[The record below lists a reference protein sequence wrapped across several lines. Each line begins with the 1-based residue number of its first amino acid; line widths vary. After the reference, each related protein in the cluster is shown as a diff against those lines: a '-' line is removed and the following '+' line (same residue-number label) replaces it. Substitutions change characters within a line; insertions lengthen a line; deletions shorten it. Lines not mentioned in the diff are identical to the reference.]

1 MESGMTGAPAMGQN
15 PAAQDLIGTV
25 SAISNSLMNEVGKVI
40 IGKPQN
46 LRRVT
51 VGILSNGNMLLEDFP
66 GLAKTLLANTF
77 ARALGCKFKR
87 VQFTPDL
94 LPSDIMGTYMY
105 DQKSGEFKLRAGPL
119 FCNILLA
126 DEINRAPPKTQ
137 AALLEAM
144 EEKQVTIEGITHKLP
159 APFVVLATQNP
170 IDQEGTYQLPEAQL
184 DRFLLNPVI
193 QYLPE
198 ADEIRMVGDTT
209 GSERPL
215 PEAVLSGPEIET
227 LQYLTRQVPAPESVV
242 SYAVRLVSAS
252 RPGEA
257 GCDPWI
263 AERIKWGAGSRGS
276 QALVLS
282 AKARALLNGRPNAS
296 REDIRAMAIS
306 ALRHRILPSFL
317 AESEGLSSDDLI
329 DRLLDQVSE

>member
-1 MESGMTGAPAMGQN
+1 
-15 PAAQDLIGTV
+15 L
-25 SAISNSLMNEVGKVI
+25 
-40 IGKPQN
+40 
-46 LRRVT
+46 
-51 VGILSNGNMLLEDFP
+51 
-66 GLAKTLLANTF
+66 
-77 ARALGCKFKR
+77 
-87 VQFTPDL
+87 
-94 LPSDIMGTYMY
+94 
-105 DQKSGEFKLRAGPL
+105 
-119 FCNILLA
+119 
-126 DEINRAPPKTQ
+126 
-137 AALLEAM
+137 
-144 EEKQVTIEGITHKLP
+144 
-159 APFVVLATQNP
+159 
-170 IDQEGTYQLPEAQL
+170 EGTYPLPEAQL

-209 GSERPL
+209 GAERPL

-252 RPGEA
+252 RPGED
-257 GCDPWI
+257 GCDPWM

-296 REDIRAMAIS
+296 RDDIRAMAKS

>member
-1 MESGMTGAPAMGQN
+1 MTTDI
-15 PAAQDLIGTV
+15 AAQEALDKLSETRERLLAEIRKAVFGQDEVIEQLLI
-25 SAISNSLMNEVGKVI
+25 SLLARGHC
-40 IGKPQN
+40 
-46 LRRVT
+46 LLT
-51 VGILSNGNMLLEDFP
+51 GIP
-66 GLAKTLLANTF
+66 GLGKTLLVKTVANCLT
-77 ARALGCKFKR
+77 LGFKR
-87 VQFTPDL
+87 IQFTPDL
-94 LPSDIMGTYMY
+94 MPADVVGSEVVDE
-105 DQKSGEFKLRAGPL
+105 DASSGKLSFRFVPGPI
-119 FCNILLA
+119 FSQVVLA
-126 DEINRAPPKTQ
+126 DEINRTPPKTQ

-144 EEKQVTIEGITHKLP
+144 EEKQVTVAGETRSLES
-159 APFVVLATQNP
+159 PFFVLATQNP
-170 IDQEGTYQLPEAQL
+170 IELEGTYPLPEAQL

-215 PEAVLSGPEIET
+215 PEAVLSGAEIET

-296 REDIRAMAIS
+296 REDIRAMAKS